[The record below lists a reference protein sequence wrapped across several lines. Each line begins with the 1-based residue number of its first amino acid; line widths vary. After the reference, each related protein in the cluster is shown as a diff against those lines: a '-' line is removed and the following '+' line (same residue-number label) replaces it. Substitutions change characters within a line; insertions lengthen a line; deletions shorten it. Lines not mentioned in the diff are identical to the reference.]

1 VEGKTTA
8 SFILLDLIGGV
19 ALLLW
24 GMHMVG
30 SGIVRAFGADLR
42 RFLNVALRNR
52 FTAFLVGVGA
62 TALLQSSTA
71 TGLMVTSF
79 TAGGM
84 VTLVPA
90 LAVMLGA
97 NVGTTLIVQALS
109 FNVSEIAPALLAIGV
124 IAFRRGKQTRTR
136 DLGRVAIGLGLML
149 LALHILLDSLAPA
162 ENAPTMRTLLAAA
175 TGETTLNVLIGALL
189 AWAAHSSIAIVIL
202 IMSLAYANFLSP
214 VAVLALVIGANLGSA
229 INPVFEAGDSTNP
242 ATRRLPIG
250 NLINR
255 LVGCVLVLP
264 FLSPVADVLAKL
276 EPNPARQA
284 ADFHTAFNI
293 ALAALFI
300 VPLGGLAKLLTY
312 LLPERKKAG
321 DPAAPLYLDP
331 AALGMPSVAL
341 TCAARE
347 VLHMGDI
354 VETMLRKTMTAFIDD
369 DRKLVGEIERM
380 DNTVDHLHEAIIL
393 YVTEITRESLD
404 EQSGQRAMA
413 LISFSINLEHI
424 GDIIDKN
431 LMELAAKK
439 IKNKFKFSPEGADD
453 LYAFHRRV
461 VDNLKLALGVFMSGD
476 VGIARQLLGEKV
488 QVREAAR
495 AAAENH
501 FARLR
506 EGRPESIETSSLHL
520 DVLRDLKRI
529 HSHICS
535 VAYPVLEAAGEL
547 QPSRL
552 KERAGSRRARR
563 TAAASEEPH
572 SGVP

>member
-1 VEGKTTA
+1 
-8 SFILLDLIGGV
+8 
-19 ALLLW
+19 
-24 GMHMVG
+24 MHMVG

-84 VTLVPA
+84 VALVPA

-124 IAFRRGKQTRTR
+124 IAFRRGRQTRTR

-162 ENAPTMRTLLAAA
+162 ENAPMMRTLLAAA
-175 TGETTLNVLIGALL
+175 TGEPTLNVLIGALL
-189 AWAAHSSIAIVIL
+189 AWAAHSSVAVVIL
-202 IMSLAYANFLSP
+202 IMSLAYANFLGP
-214 VAVLALVIGANLGSA
+214 VAVLALVVGANLGSA

-242 ATRRLPIG
+242 ATRRLPVG

-255 LVGCVLVLP
+255 LVGCLLVLP
-264 FLSPVADVLAKL
+264 FLPPIADVLAKL

-300 VPLGGLAKLLTY
+300 APLGGLAKLLTY

-321 DPAAPLYLDP
+321 DPAAPLYLDL
-331 AALGMPSVAL
+331 AALGTPSVAL

-347 VLHMGDI
+347 ALHMGDI
-354 VETMLRKTMTAFIDD
+354 VETMLRKTMTAFIND

-380 DNTVDHLHEAIIL
+380 DDTVDRLHEAIML

-439 IKNKFKFSPEGADD
+439 IKNKFKFSAEGADD

-461 VDNLKLALGVFMSGD
+461 VDSLKLALGVFMSGD
-476 VGIARQLLGEKV
+476 VGIARQLLREKV
-488 QVREAAR
+488 QVREAER

-547 QPSRL
+547 QPSR
-552 KERAGSRRARR
+552 
-563 TAAASEEPH
+563 
-572 SGVP
+572 

>member
-1 VEGKTTA
+1 
-8 SFILLDLIGGV
+8 
-19 ALLLW
+19 
-24 GMHMVG
+24 MHMVG

-380 DNTVDHLHEAIIL
+380 DNTVDHLHEAIML

-461 VDNLKLALGVFMSGD
+461 VDSLKLALGVFMSGD
-476 VGIARQLLGEKV
+476 VGIARQLLREKV
-488 QVREAAR
+488 QVREAER
-495 AAAENH
+495 AATENH

-563 TAAASEEPH
+563 STTASEEPH

>member
-1 VEGKTTA
+1 MA
-8 SFILLDLIGGV
+8 NLLLLDLLGGV

-24 GMHMVG
+24 GLHMVH
-30 SGIVRAFGADLR
+30 SGVVRAFGSDLR
-42 RFLNVALRNR
+42 HLLNVALRNR
-52 FTAFLVGVGA
+52 FSAFLAGILV

-71 TGLMVTSF
+71 TGLMTTSF
-79 TAGGM
+79 AAGGL
-84 VTLVPA
+84 VALVPA
-90 LAVMLGA
+90 LAIMLGA
-97 NVGTTLIVQALS
+97 NVGTALIVQVLS
-109 FNVSEIAPALLAIGV
+109 FNVSAVAPVFLLVGI
-124 IAFRRGKQTRTR
+124 IAFRRGGRTRTR

-175 TGETTLNVLIGALL
+175 TGETTLNVLIGAVL

-284 ADFHTAFNI
+284 ADFRTAFNI

-331 AALGMPSVAL
+331 A
-341 TCAARE
+341 
-347 VLHMGDI
+347 
-354 VETMLRKTMTAFIDD
+354 
-369 DRKLVGEIERM
+369 
-380 DNTVDHLHEAIIL
+380 
-393 YVTEITRESLD
+393 
-404 EQSGQRAMA
+404 
-413 LISFSINLEHI
+413 
-424 GDIIDKN
+424 
-431 LMELAAKK
+431 
-439 IKNKFKFSPEGADD
+439 
-453 LYAFHRRV
+453 
-461 VDNLKLALGVFMSGD
+461 
-476 VGIARQLLGEKV
+476 
-488 QVREAAR
+488 
-495 AAAENH
+495 
-501 FARLR
+501 
-506 EGRPESIETSSLHL
+506 
-520 DVLRDLKRI
+520 
-529 HSHICS
+529 
-535 VAYPVLEAAGEL
+535 
-547 QPSRL
+547 
-552 KERAGSRRARR
+552 
-563 TAAASEEPH
+563 
-572 SGVP
+572 

>member
-1 VEGKTTA
+1 
-8 SFILLDLIGGV
+8 
-19 ALLLW
+19 
-24 GMHMVG
+24 MHMVG

-380 DNTVDHLHEAIIL
+380 DNTVDHLHEAIML

-404 EQSGQRAMA
+404 EQSGQR
-413 LISFSINLEHI
+413 
-424 GDIIDKN
+424 
-431 LMELAAKK
+431 AAKK

-461 VDNLKLALGVFMSGD
+461 VDSLKLALGVFMSGD
-476 VGIARQLLGEKV
+476 VGIARQLLREKV
-488 QVREAAR
+488 QVREAER
-495 AAAENH
+495 AATENH